1 MGDFLIVII
10 AIFGLYLLRL
20 FIASFM
26 RVVLESHL
34 HFLSSHS
41 LVSLLPSSFVCIL
54 HYQNYQQP
62 LVYKF
67 NVSYVIDL
75 LAP

>member
-1 MGDFLIVII
+1 MLIVGAPSMGAFLIVIVV
-10 AIFGLYLLRL
+10 IFGLYLLRL

-34 HFLSSHS
+34 YFLSSHS
-41 LVSLLPSSFVCIL
+41 LVSLLPSSFC
-54 HYQNYQQP
+54 QNYQQP

-67 NVSYVIDL
+67 NVSYIL
-75 LAP
+75 S